1 MTDRIKAADGKELY
15 LYRWGNVE
23 NPKGMIQIFHG
34 MAEHAGRYA
43 QLAEYLNSQ
52 GYIVYAGDHRGHGK
66 TEECE
71 ENLGY
76 IGRDGFNAIVEDKH
90 LIQEHMQLKYP
101 QLPML
106 ILGHSFGSFVA
117 QEYILRYGKELKGAI
132 LCGSAAQ
139 KGALVMT
146 GRAISSVEKTL
157 FGEKKPDKLLDSLSF
172 GSYNKRIRDKEH
184 KFAWLNTQENEVRK
198 YEEDPFCG
206 MVCTIGFY
214 YYMFKGLSKLYDKER
229 LDEIPKNLP
238 IYIISGEEDPVGG
251 YGRLVKELYEIY
263 KKAGV
268 SNVNIK
274 LYPGARHE
282 LLLEAD
288 KEEVYKELLGWL
300 DHAVV

>member
-1 MTDRIKAADGKELY
+1 MTDRIKAVDGKELY
-15 LYRWGNVE
+15 LYCWENVE

-43 QLAEYLNSQ
+43 QLAEYLNSY

-117 QEYILRYGKELKGAI
+117 QEYILRYGKELKGAV

-139 KGALVMT
+139 KGTMVLA

-184 KFAWLNTQENEVRK
+184 KFAWLNTQSAEVKK

-206 MVCTIGFY
+206 MVCTTGFY
-214 YYMFKGLSKLYDKER
+214 YYMFKGLARLYDKER
-229 LDEIPKNLP
+229 LDKIPKNLP

-251 YGRLVKELYEIY
+251 YGRLVKELYKTY
-263 KKAGV
+263 MKAGIN
-268 SNVNIK
+268 NVNMK
-274 LYPGARHE
+274 LYSGARHE

-288 KEEVYKELLGWL
+288 KEEVYKDLLNWL